1 MPYYLVQL
9 SYTAES
15 WRALTANPQDRQ
27 DAVTPLVERLGGRFV
42 SAKFLCFGEYDL
54 MAIVEMPDNINAA
67 AFSMTISAGGAVKAF
82 RTTPLIPM
90 VDGIAAMRRA
100 GTVKAQYRGPGAQP

>member
-9 SYTAES
+9 SYTPEA
-15 WRALTANPQDRQ
+15 WRALTDNPQDRQ

-42 SAKFLCFGEYDL
+42 STKFLCFGEYDL
-54 MAIVEMPDNINAA
+54 MAIVEMPDNVNAA

-90 VDGIAAMRRA
+90 AEGIAAMRQA
-100 GTVKAQYRGPGAQP
+100 GAAKAQYRGPAAKP